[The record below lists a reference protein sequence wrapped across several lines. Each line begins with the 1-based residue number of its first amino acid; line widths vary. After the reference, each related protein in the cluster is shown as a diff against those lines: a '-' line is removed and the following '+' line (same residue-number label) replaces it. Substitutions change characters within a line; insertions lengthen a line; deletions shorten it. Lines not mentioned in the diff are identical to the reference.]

1 MDIMKPIL
9 RFPVLPI
16 NPDTPILDK
25 LLSEWKTE
33 LARAVAMY
41 VMGELDK
48 QEQDNGTKNTKL
60 QKV

>member
-1 MDIMKPIL
+1 MKPIL

-16 NPDTPILDK
+16 NPDTPVLDK
-25 LLSEWKTE
+25 LLGEWKTE
-33 LARAVAMY
+33 LARAVAVY